1 MEIGY
6 RVDTNFS
13 KRFLLVRR
21 QNRYDGSTKPQEELG
36 DCFSSSPF
44 SQGLSKKSKERLPN
58 NALCLRHSYL
68 PTLWTRRKF
77 TLFPL
82 FFGVFRFCFCFFWG
96 GVVGE
101 GAGWRG
107 KGRSISFDLR
117 YFFPK
122 VIFYIIPYV
131 RAFLLI
137 QYFFNW
143 VFFFLPK
150 MFRKPWKK
158 STCVTRWAFRLN
170 LLPRD
175 IVFLIFSL
183 LLFLLKIVLR
193 GSVIG

>member
-1 MEIGY
+1 MHSVSVTPIYQLCEQS
-6 RVDTNFS
+6 VSSFCFLS
-13 KRFLLVRR
+13 FFLLFLV
-21 QNRYDGSTKPQEELG
+21 
-36 DCFSSSPF
+36 FVF
-44 SQGLSKKSKERLPN
+44 V
-58 NALCLRHSYL
+58 
-68 PTLWTRRKF
+68 
-77 TLFPL
+77 
-82 FFGVFRFCFCFFWG
+82 FFLVFFVFFWG
-96 GVVGE
+96 GE
-101 GAGWRG
+101 GVEWRG
-107 KGRSISFDLR
+107 KGGSISFNLR

-122 VIFYIIPYV
+122 VLFYIIPYV

-170 LLPRD
+170 LWPKD
-175 IVFLIFSL
+175 IGFLLFSL

>member
-1 MEIGY
+1 MHSVSVTPIYQLCEQS
-6 RVDTNFS
+6 VSSFC
-13 KRFLLVRR
+13 FLSFFL
-21 QNRYDGSTKPQEELG
+21 YY
-36 DCFSSSPF
+36 F
-44 SQGLSKKSKERLPN
+44 
-58 NALCLRHSYL
+58 
-68 PTLWTRRKF
+68 
-77 TLFPL
+77 LFLFLFLFL
-82 FFGVFRFCFCFFWG
+82 FFFVFFLR
-96 GVVGE
+96 GE
-101 GAGWRG
+101 GVEWRG
-107 KGRSISFDLR
+107 KGGSISVNLR

-122 VIFYIIPYV
+122 VLFYIIPYV

-137 QYFFNW
+137 QYIFNW

-175 IVFLIFSL
+175 NVFLLFSL

>member
-1 MEIGY
+1 MHSVSVTPIYQPCEQG
-6 RVDTNFS
+6 VNLFCFLCFS
-13 KRFLLVRR
+13 GFFVLFRFL
-21 QNRYDGSTKPQEELG
+21 
-36 DCFSSSPF
+36 F
-44 SQGLSKKSKERLPN
+44 
-58 NALCLRHSYL
+58 
-68 PTLWTRRKF
+68 
-77 TLFPL
+77 
-82 FFGVFRFCFCFFWG
+82 FFGG
-96 GVVGE
+96 GE
-101 GAGWRG
+101 GREWGREWSEGERG
-107 KGRSISFDLR
+107 GRSHSTSVL
-117 YFFPK
+117 FFPK

-193 GSVIG
+193 GSGIG

>member
-1 MEIGY
+1 MHTVSVTPIYQLCEQS
-6 RVDTNFS
+6 VSSFCFLS
-13 KRFLLVRR
+13 FFLLFLV
-21 QNRYDGSTKPQEELG
+21 
-36 DCFSSSPF
+36 FF
-44 SQGLSKKSKERLPN
+44 
-58 NALCLRHSYL
+58 
-68 PTLWTRRKF
+68 
-77 TLFPL
+77 LFL
-82 FFGVFRFCFCFFWG
+82 FCFVFFVFFFLG
-96 GVVGE
+96 GE
-101 GAGWRG
+101 GVEWRG
-107 KGRSISFDLR
+107 KGGSISFNLR

-122 VIFYIIPYV
+122 VLFYIIPYV

-137 QYFFNW
+137 QCFFNW

-193 GSVIG
+193 GSGIG